1 MECGSGTKPTALSSN
16 LSRRSRTGRRR
27 SLLGMVVVALA
38 REESRSAGSSFT
50 LESNHVAYID
60 VMDDDVKD
68 SEAVER
74 EQRLENS

>member
-1 MECGSGTKPTALSSN
+1 
-16 LSRRSRTGRRR
+16 
-27 SLLGMVVVALA
+27 MVVVALA
-38 REESRSAGSSFT
+38 REESRSAGLSFT